1 MSHPAA
7 KAVIGFYHRHAEQ
20 WDTLR
25 QRYFA
30 EKAWLD
36 RFLSYLAPDSQILDL
51 GCGSGCPIAAYFIDH
66 QHHITGVD
74 SSKPLINLCQ
84 QRFPTQRWMESDMR
98 HLSLNQ
104 TYQGILAWDSFF
116 HLVKEDQRAMFDIF
130 KQHAIQGS
138 VFMFTTGT
146 HDGEAI
152 NDFLGEPLYHAS
164 LSPNEYHSL
173 LNSHGFDVIDMVAS
187 DPDCGGRTVWLAQFH
202 QQDN

>member
-116 HLVKEDQRAMFDIF
+116 IWSRKINVLCLIFLYSMRYKARYSCLQVVLMMVKPLMIFLVSHFIMLACRTMSI
-130 KQHAIQGS
+130 
-138 VFMFTTGT
+138 T
-146 HDGEAI
+146 H
-152 NDFLGEPLYHAS
+152 Y
-164 LSPNEYHSL
+164 
-173 LNSHGFDVIDMVAS
+173 
-187 DPDCGGRTVWLAQFH
+187 
-202 QQDN
+202 